1 MKKQDMKELLVQAWK
16 EVFQLDEVT
25 DEADFFD
32 DGGDSIKAVQL
43 SAWLIQKGV
52 KLDLVDVFTFPKLE
66 ELSDKLTETEP
77 MYIPEALLTKEIAA
91 QEMMGA
97 FGGSNPMMP
106 PTGGENGQQVC
117 TPGVGDQQVCTP
129 MGGQQI
135 CTPMGGQQICQG
147 PICTP
152 MGGQQICTPM
162 GGQQICQGPICI
174 PMGGQQICTPMGGQQ
189 ICQGP
194 ICTPMGGQQICT
206 PMGGQ
211 QICQGPIC
219 SPMGGQQICTPIGGQ
234 QICQGPAYTP
244 PVMYQP
250 VMYQPVMY
258 QPVMYQPVCTPPM
271 MGQPMGMGMPP
282 QLEKYMSKPVDK
294 PIEDPNVIKINKA
307 KVSKPAVSAEEA
319 LTIVLNGLMPKWNKE
334 DDLFEQGLTSLD
346 TVKIVTRCGEN
357 GYSIEMKDIYKTPR
371 FDDLVKVMKPG
382 E

>member
-1 MKKQDMKELLVQAWK
+1 MEKQDMKELLVQAWK

-52 KLDLVDVFTFPKLE
+52 KLDLVDVFSSPKLE

-162 GGQQICQGPICI
+162 GGQQICQGPICT

-211 QICQGPIC
+211 QICQG
-219 SPMGGQQICTPIGGQ
+219 S
-234 QICQGPAYTP
+234 AYAP
-244 PVMYQP
+244 
-250 VMYQPVMY
+250 PVMY